1 MKTSRQLKDLIKN
14 MANEKDINAQ
24 ILLRNYMLERLLE
37 RISISEFKD
46 KFILK
51 GGMLVAALVGV
62 DMRSTIDMDATIKSY
77 PVTEKSIREA
87 FDIILS
93 VPLNDGVQIIYIK
106 IEEIRAEDEYNG
118 FRVSLEALMENARIP
133 IKVDITSGDEITPK
147 EVVYTFDLLLEDRS
161 IDILAYNL
169 ETVLAEKIETIISRG
184 IANTRMRDFYDIYIL
199 LKLQGYNIDNDLLT
213 KALIATAKKRGSI
226 NLLDEGGLI
235 LKEVFADNSSYK
247 HWTRYQVK
255 YIYAND
261 ISWKEIE
268 TSVMELWSTLGIN
281 LEDNQDNL

>member
-14 MANEKDINAQ
+14 MASEKDINAQ

-62 DMRSTIDMDATIKSY
+62 DMRSTIDMDATIKYY

-93 VPLNDGVQIIYIK
+93 VPLNDGVQIKYIK

-118 FRVSLEALMENARIP
+118 FRVSLEALMDNARIP

-147 EVVYTFDLLLEDRS
+147 EIVYTFDLLLEDRS

-184 IANTRMRDFYDIYIL
+184 IANTRMRDFYDVYIL
-199 LKLQGYNIDNDLLT
+199 LKLQVYNMDNDLLT

-226 NLLDEGGLI
+226 NLLNEGELI

-268 TSVMELWSTLGIN
+268 TSVMELWSALGKVDLN
-281 LEDNQDNL
+281 LKI